1 MFNGLK
7 IGSSG
12 MRTAQNVMDNVADQ
26 IANAATSGYKKK
38 QVDFTSLLMNKIGDT
53 QVELSVNSKDIGI
66 NIGSKAVLSKTDFRQ
81 GGIAPSEG
89 DFHMAVEGKG
99 FFGVVTKEGNL
110 VLTRNGGFHMNAD
123 FSITDDA
130 GNQLSMETYLPQNQ
144 WPDGSKLNI
153 NEEGFITT
161 VDVENQIVGLG
172 RVIVYSP
179 ENNDELISLGEGKYT
194 QTNGLAL
201 FNSVDNPDRTFGDI
215 RHKAIE
221 NSNVDTLQSMTDML
235 TTQRAYQANARSTT
249 TADTMLDVINQ
260 IL

>member
-26 IANAATSGYKKK
+26 ITNASTSGYKKK

-53 QVELSVNSKDIGI
+53 QVELSANAKEAGI
-66 NIGSKAVLSKTDFRQ
+66 NIGSKAIFSKTDFRQ

-89 DFHMAVEGKG
+89 DFHMALEGNG
-99 FFGVVTKEGNL
+99 FFGVANKEGEL
-110 VLTRNGGFHMNAD
+110 LLTRNGGFHMNAD
-123 FSITDDA
+123 FSITDDS
-130 GNQLSMETYLPQNQ
+130 GNLLSMETYFPQNQ

-153 NEEGFITT
+153 NEEGIITT
-161 VDVENQIVGLG
+161 MGDENQIVALG

-179 ENNDELISLGEGKYT
+179 ENNDELISVGEGKYV
-194 QTNGLAL
+194 QPNGLAL
-201 FNSVDNPDRTFGDI
+201 YNAIDNPDRTYGAI

-235 TTQRAYQANARSTT
+235 TTQRAYQANARSVT

-260 IL
+260 IV